1 MYKHI
6 YTRYLTPGEAIIHD
20 RGPEFANNT
29 AKKLYELHKTEVRI
43 ISTGR
48 PQGNGQAEA
57 VVKQLKH
64 RMIVL
69 MSENSNL
76 FTR

>member
-29 AKKLYELHKTEVRI
+29 AKKLHELHQTEVRI

-57 VVKQLKH
+57 VVKKLK
-64 RMIVL
+64 
-69 MSENSNL
+69 
-76 FTR
+76 